1 MGSHDAP
8 YDSATAEAAP
18 PLRHPRTTQLVIG
31 TTQFLVLLDSLM
43 VAVALPVIDRDLALS
58 TTELPWVVNAY
69 TLALAGGLLVAGRA
83 ADLYG
88 QRRLPLAGLLGLT

>member
-1 MGSHDAP
+1 M
-8 YDSATAEAAP
+8 
-18 PLRHPRTTQLVIG
+18 IG
-31 TTQFLVLLDSLM
+31 ATQFLVLLDSLM
-43 VAVALPVIDRDLALS
+43 VALALPVIARELH

-88 QRRLPLAGLLGLT
+88 QRRRLLLGLAG

>member
-1 MGSHDAP
+1 
-8 YDSATAEAAP
+8 
-18 PLRHPRTTQLVIG
+18 
-31 TTQFLVLLDSLM
+31 
-43 VAVALPVIDRDLALS
+43 
-58 TTELPWVVNAY
+58 VVNAY